1 MPAGSVARRRLFR
14 ALAVAAGMAA
24 VTAAAT
30 PALAAP
36 PTGEIRGAASPNAIS
51 GSYLVVLRPDAAGAA
66 GTATA
71 RAAVPERA
79 SALTKRYG
87 GSVGDVYSA
96 ALTGFSARM
105 SATQAGRL
113 AADPAVAYVEQDQ
126 VLTVQ
131 ATQSNPPWGLDRID
145 QRTLPLSRSFTYP
158 NTASN
163 VRAYIIDTGIRTTH
177 SQFGGR
183 ATWGTN
189 TVDSNNTD
197 CNGHGTHVAGT
208 VGGSTYGVAK
218 QVRLIAV
225 KVLNCSGSGSTTS
238 VVNGVNWVTANA
250 VKPAVANM
258 SLGGGASSAIDNAV
272 ANSINSGVSY
282 AVAAGNSSANACNYS
297 PARTPAAITVG
308 STTSSDARS
317 SFSNYGSCVDVFAPG
332 SSILSAWRTSD
343 TASNTISGTSMASPH
358 VAGAAALVLSAN
370 PSWSPAQVSSY
381 LTSNATTGQV
391 TNPGSGSP
399 NRLLFVVN

>member
-1 MPAGSVARRRLFR
+1 MPAGSVPRRRLLR
-14 ALAVAAGMAA
+14 TLAVAAGVAA
-24 VTAAAT
+24 IATATTTPATAA
-30 PALAAP
+30 
-36 PTGEIRGAASPNAIS
+36 PTGEVRGASAPNAIS
-51 GSYLVVLRPDAAGAA
+51 GSYLVVLRGDAVGAA
-66 GTATA
+66 GTPAA
-71 RAAVPERA
+71 RTGVPQRA
-79 SALTKRYG
+79 DALAKRYG
-87 GSVGDVYSA
+87 GSVADVFSA

-105 SATQAGRL
+105 SAAQARRL

-126 VLTVQ
+126 VLTTQ
-131 ATQSNPPWGLDRID
+131 ATQTNPPWGLDRID
-145 QRTLPLSRSFTYP
+145 QRNLPLSSSFTYP

-177 SQFGGR
+177 TQFGGR

-189 TVDSNNTD
+189 TVDTNNTD

-218 QVRLIAV
+218 QVRLVAV
-225 KVLNCSGSGSTTS
+225 KVLNCAGSGSTTA
-238 VVNGVNWVTANA
+238 VVNGINWVTANA

-258 SLGGGASSAIDNAV
+258 SLGGGASSSIDNAV
-272 ANSINSGVSY
+272 ANSINSGITY
-282 AVAAGNSSANACNYS
+282 AVAAGNASANACNYS

-308 STTSSDARS
+308 STTSTDARS

-332 SSILSAWRTSD
+332 SSILSAYRTSD
-343 TASNTISGTSMASPH
+343 TATSTLSGTSMASPH

-370 PSWSPAQVSSY
+370 PGWTPAQVSSY
-381 LTSNATTGQV
+381 LTSNATTGKV

>member
-1 MPAGSVARRRLFR
+1 M
-14 ALAVAAGMAA
+14 
-24 VTAAAT
+24 
-30 PALAAP
+30 
-36 PTGEIRGAASPNAIS
+36 
-51 GSYLVVLRPDAAGAA
+51 
-66 GTATA
+66 
-71 RAAVPERA
+71 
-79 SALTKRYG
+79 
-87 GSVGDVYSA
+87 
-96 ALTGFSARM
+96 
-105 SATQAGRL
+105 
-113 AADPAVAYVEQDQ
+113 
-126 VLTVQ
+126 
-131 ATQSNPPWGLDRID
+131 
-145 QRTLPLSRSFTYP
+145 
-158 NTASN
+158 
-163 VRAYIIDTGIRTTH
+163 
-177 SQFGGR
+177 
-183 ATWGTN
+183 
-189 TVDSNNTD
+189 DSNNTD

-370 PSWSPAQVSSY
+370 PSWSPSQVSSY
-381 LTSNATTGQV
+381 LTSNATTGKV